1 MRRRVAM
8 VWEDFQSAS
17 AIAHLVGERRSRRI
31 RRKGDGGGRR
41 GADGEREREVAGHGD
56 VWMRREAGGGMTNTI
71 K

>member
-1 MRRRVAM
+1 M

-31 RRKGDGGGRR
+31 RRKGGGRDRR
-41 GADGEREREVAGHGD
+41 GADGEREVAGHED
-56 VWMRREAGGGMTNTI
+56 VWMRREAGGEMTKAI